1 MAAWT
6 YTPAANFNGADSFT
20 VSVSDGNGGVT
31 TATVNV
37 GVTPA
42 NDAPVID
49 PTSPGFD
56 PVAGNYSVTTEE
68 DTPVSGQVVGS
79 DADGDALTYA
89 LGTGP
94 VNGTVSVNANGS
106 WTYTPAGD
114 FNGADSF
121 TVSVSDGNGGVTTV
135 TVNVGVTPANDV
147 PVIDPTSPGFDPV
160 AGNYSVTTE
169 EDTPVSGQVV
179 GSDADGDA
187 LTYALGTGPINGT
200 VSVNAN
206 GSWTYTPAGD
216 FNGAD
221 SFTVSVSDGNG
232 GVTTATVN
240 VGVTPINDVPV
251 IDTSSPGFDPVAGN
265 YSVTTEEDTAVSGQ
279 VVGSDADG
287 DALTYALGTGP
298 SNGTVSVNANGAWTY
313 TPAGDFN
320 GSDSFTVSVSD
331 GNGGVTTATVNVG
344 VTPANDAPVIDPS
357 SPGFDP
363 VAGNYSVT
371 TEEDTAV
378 SGQVVGSDADGDAL
392 TYALGTGP
400 SNGTVSVNAN
410 GSWTYTPWRNGA
422 DSFNDGN
429 G

>member
-1 MAAWT
+1 
-6 YTPAANFNGADSFT
+6 

-37 GVTPA
+37 GVTPV

-121 TVSVSDGNGGVTTV
+121 TVSVSDGNGGVTTA

-187 LTYALGTGPINGT
+187 LIYALGTGHRQ
-200 VSVNAN
+200 
-206 GSWTYTPAGD
+206 WHCL
-216 FNGAD
+216 
-221 SFTVSVSDGNG
+221 
-232 GVTTATVN
+232 
-240 VGVTPINDVPV
+240 
-251 IDTSSPGFDPVAGN
+251 
-265 YSVTTEEDTAVSGQ
+265 GQ
-279 VVGSDADG
+279 CQWQLDLH
-287 DALTYALGTGP
+287 AL
-298 SNGTVSVNANGAWTY
+298 
-313 TPAGDFN
+313 
-320 GSDSFTVSVSD
+320 
-331 GNGGVTTATVNVG
+331 
-344 VTPANDAPVIDPS
+344 
-357 SPGFDP
+357 
-363 VAGNYSVT
+363 
-371 TEEDTAV
+371 
-378 SGQVVGSDADGDAL
+378 
-392 TYALGTGP
+392 
-400 SNGTVSVNAN
+400 
-410 GSWTYTPWRNGA
+410 R
-422 DSFNDGN
+422 
-429 G
+429 